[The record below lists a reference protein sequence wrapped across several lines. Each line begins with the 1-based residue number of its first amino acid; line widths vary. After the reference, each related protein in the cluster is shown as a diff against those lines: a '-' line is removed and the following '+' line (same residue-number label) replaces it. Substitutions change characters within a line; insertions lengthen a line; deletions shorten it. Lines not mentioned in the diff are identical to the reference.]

1 MFSAPGILLKDIFA
15 CRSIHENMNFF
26 EAFLG
31 IKVLDKLFKH
41 QKPSR
46 RATDF
51 GDRGPRIDYRHEDY
65 DNDGFDLNDDS
76 YVDDYDIHTRHSS
89 GLGSAGN
96 NFRFGDDNYRDSRS
110 GYSYND
116 DREDDW

>member
-1 MFSAPGILLKDIFA
+1 
-15 CRSIHENMNFF
+15 MNFF

-31 IKVLDKLFKH
+31 IKMLDKLFKH

-46 RATDF
+46 RVTDF
-51 GDRGPRIDYRHEDY
+51 GDPGPKIDYRHEDY
-65 DNDGFDLNDDS
+65 DSDGFDFNDDG
-76 YVDDYDIHTRHSS
+76 YTDDYDIHTRHSS

-96 NFRFGDDNYRDSRS
+96 NFRFGDDDYRDSHS